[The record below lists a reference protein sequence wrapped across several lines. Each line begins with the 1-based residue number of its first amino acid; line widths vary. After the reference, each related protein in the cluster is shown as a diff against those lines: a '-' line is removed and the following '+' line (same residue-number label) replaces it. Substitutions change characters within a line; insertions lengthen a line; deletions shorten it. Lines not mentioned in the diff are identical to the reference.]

1 VTGLE
6 STLLL
11 ESKLRRLVL
20 LKLNTVLLAESR
32 IARFIMIVVT
42 VFHHVVV
49 LILVLSALSTLLR
62 LRKIIELRLVELL
75 QLGLFF

>member
-1 VTGLE
+1 MTGLE

-20 LKLNTVLLAESR
+20 LKLNTILLAESR
-32 IARFIMIVVT
+32 IAHFIMIVVT